1 MCSTKVVA
9 HAYLISFKYIEC
21 WSVREGIRRS
31 MVICRVYRVCE
42 ETRNSLII
50 ACLNSVS
57 SASIRGVSPSA
68 SAKWM
73 SAPCSI
79 RTKHTALEPLEG
91 GKEEAWCTCDCV
103 RLMSIINNTLDCTCT
118 LHLRTLQ

>member
-1 MCSTKVVA
+1 M
-9 HAYLISFKYIEC
+9 
-21 WSVREGIRRS
+21 
-31 MVICRVYRVCE
+31 YR

-50 ACLNSVS
+50 ACLKSVS

-91 GKEEAWCTCDCV
+91 AGRGGGVTP
-103 RLMSIINNTLDCTCT
+103 M
-118 LHLRTLQ
+118 

>member
-1 MCSTKVVA
+1 MC
-9 HAYLISFKYIEC
+9 
-21 WSVREGIRRS
+21 EGIRRG
-31 MVICRVYRVCE
+31 MEICISVWGPVNRK
-42 ETRNSLII
+42 TRNSLIM
-50 ACLNSVS
+50 ASLKSVS

-79 RTKHTALEPLEG
+79 RTKHTPLEPLEG
-91 GKEEAWCTCDCV
+91 GREGVWCTCDCV
-103 RLMSIINNTLDCTCT
+103 RLTSAINNTSVTLECT